1 MLKELVKKSRSY
13 RAFNEDRVI
22 TKEELLELVDLT
34 RYCPSTVNRQP
45 LKYYLAWEKEEVE
58 KILATTTWA
67 KALKD
72 IKLPYDGKH
81 PTAFIIICQDTD
93 VDANLNRFLR
103 DVGLVAQT
111 MILGAVEKDLGGI
124 MIGSFHAGKVTEI
137 MSMPENIHPM
147 LVLAFGEPAEEI
159 ILHEVDPEDS
169 IGYYRDENDVHHVP
183 KRKLS
188 DIVLNGGK

>member
-1 MLKELVKKSRSY
+1 MMMLS
-13 RAFNEDRVI
+13 
-22 TKEELLELVDLT
+22 LEQLSNKT
-34 RYCPSTVNRQP
+34 IIQISANNNSTFYLDDIDKLI
-45 LKYYLAWEKEEVE
+45 LKVSCEA
-58 KILATTTWA
+58 A
-67 KALKD
+67 D

-111 MILGAVEKDLGGI
+111 MILGAVEKGLGGI